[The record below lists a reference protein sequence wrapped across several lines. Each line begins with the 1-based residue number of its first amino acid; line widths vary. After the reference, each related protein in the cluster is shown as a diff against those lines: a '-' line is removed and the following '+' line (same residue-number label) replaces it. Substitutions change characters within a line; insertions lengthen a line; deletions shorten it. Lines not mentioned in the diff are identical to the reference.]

1 MDLFLTSPVGRL
13 RQEAGVI
20 LLCYF
25 FSETIK
31 QNIMNKRLFE
41 LKAKADYL
49 FYIDLIGERLY
60 ELRKDRNESLETVGK
75 EVGMPPRTIRKME
88 KGLLNFRPSRLL
100 RLCNYYG
107 VSLSYIYRHNEY
119 IVGK

>member
-1 MDLFLTSPVGRL
+1 MD
-13 RQEAGVI
+13 
-20 LLCYF
+20 
-25 FSETIK
+25 
-31 QNIMNKRLFE
+31 RLFE

-49 FYIDLIGERLY
+49 FYTRLIGERLN
-60 ELRKDRNESLETVGK
+60 ELRKDRNESLEAVGK
-75 EVGMPPRTIRKME
+75 AVRMSPRTISKME

-119 IVGK
+119 IMGK